1 MIKPTPT
8 LLPPPGTPYFTI
20 PSSYSLW
27 ASTDY
32 AIQSWHLLGTPG
44 TAIQAIILVVMIV
57 AGLYILIHFLRD
69 FVQKDAN
76 K

>member
-8 LLPPPGTPYFTI
+8 PLPPATPHFTI

-32 AIQSWHLLGTPG
+32 AVQSWNLFGDG
-44 TAIQAIILVVMIV
+44 RAAIQIV
-57 AGLYILIHFLRD
+57 ILITLILAGAFLLTKFLKNMTRRD
-69 FVQKDAN
+69 SEL
-76 K
+76 